1 VVKLDNSLKYIP
13 STLEKSVKKYSFDMD
28 EMYLKY
34 FVLFSL
40 TYSWNNILTLKTKSN
55 YFLWIH
61 FFIVTCNCFWY
72 RAMSYLLYLG
82 CTLNP
87 IFSLTITLFFHIY
100 TQIYSKPY
108 IY

>member
-40 TYSWNNILTLKTKSN
+40 TYS
-55 YFLWIH
+55 
-61 FFIVTCNCFWY
+61 
-72 RAMSYLLYLG
+72 
-82 CTLNP
+82 
-87 IFSLTITLFFHIY
+87 
-100 TQIYSKPY
+100 
-108 IY
+108 